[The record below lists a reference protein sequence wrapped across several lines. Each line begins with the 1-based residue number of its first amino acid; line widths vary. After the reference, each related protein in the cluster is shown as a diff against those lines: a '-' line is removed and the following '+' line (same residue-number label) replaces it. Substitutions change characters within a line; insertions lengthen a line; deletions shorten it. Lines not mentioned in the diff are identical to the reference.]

1 MPCLVL
7 QGIVFLSP
15 LKGTRINS
23 IFSISQSNVSNDSIP
38 FELKGVNCVSV
49 MDVPN
54 DTGESVL
61 TDNNDKGEQRVAKLR
76 EYMRQKRLV
85 EPGEYN
91 NFRKIQRQNESLKD
105 KSNASIVYL
114 VLTANIKKFCM
125 FVIPCSK

>member
-1 MPCLVL
+1 MNTVAIIMPFPDVFKVFDSQGIFMACLVL

-91 NFRKIQRQNESLKD
+91 NFRKIQR
-105 KSNASIVYL
+105 
-114 VLTANIKKFCM
+114 
-125 FVIPCSK
+125 